1 MKKVAGGVS
10 NRVGLNRR
18 DFLQKGMLGSAIM
31 ISSPFLRTTLE
42 PHVPKASSRN
52 TTSMERP
59 FELEEMTIAGLQ
71 AGMKSG
77 KWTAHSLTEMYLARI
92 EAIDKS
98 GPAINAVIE
107 MNPDAL
113 KIARALDQERKAKG
127 LRGPLHGIPVLIKD
141 NIGTHDRMMTTAGSL
156 ALLGSIPPE
165 DSFVVKKLREAG
177 AVVLGKTN
185 LSEWANFRSAHSTSG
200 WSGRGGQTLNP
211 YALDRNPCGSS
222 SGSCAAV
229 SANLS
234 AVSVGTET
242 DGSIVCPSSSNG
254 VVGIKPTLGL
264 VSRWS
269 IIPISHSQDTAGP
282 ICRTVTDAAI
292 LLGALSGTDARDP
305 ITKES
310 EGKSYEDYT
319 RFLDDKGLKGARIG
333 VVRKFFGFNDRVD
346 QLMNRVLE
354 EMKRAGAILIDPAD
368 METTGKYDDSEME
381 VLLYEFKADLNGY
394 LVGLGPAAPVH
405 SLKEVIEF
413 NQRSK
418 DKEMPYFGQDIMIK
432 AEGKGLLTEKAY
444 LEALEKNHQLSR
456 KEGIDAVMEKHHLDA
471 MVAPTGSPAWTTDP
485 VNGDHFTGGSSTPA
499 AVAGYP
505 NINVPAG
512 FIFGLPVGISFF
524 GRAYSEPT
532 LIKLA
537 YAFEQH
543 IGARKPPR
551 FLPTADLKI

>member
-1 MKKVAGGVS
+1 MSKVAGRVS
-10 NRVGLNRR
+10 NCVVLNRR
-18 DFLQKGMLGSAIM
+18 DFLQKGILGSAFM
-31 ISSPFLRTTLE
+31 ISSPFLSTAAE
-42 PHVPKASSRN
+42 PQVPEASSRK
-52 TTSMERP
+52 TASMARP
-59 FELEEMTIAGLQ
+59 FELEEMTIADLQ
-71 AGMKSG
+71 TGMKSG
-77 KWTAHSLTEMYLARI
+77 KWTAHSLIEMYLARI

-98 GPAINAVIE
+98 GPAINSVIE
-107 MNPDAL
+107 INPDAL
-113 KIARALDQERKAKG
+113 KIARELDQERKAKD

-156 ALLGSIPPE
+156 ALLGSIPQE

-222 SGSCAAV
+222 SGSGAAV

-234 AVSVGTET
+234 AISVGTET

-264 VSRWS
+264 VSRWG
-269 IIPISHSQDTAGP
+269 IIPIAHSQDTAGP

-292 LLGALSGTDARDP
+292 LLGALAGTDARDA
-305 ITKES
+305 ITKEN
-310 EGKSYEDYT
+310 EGKAYKDYT

-346 QLMNRVLE
+346 QLMNRVLG
-354 EMKRAGAILIDPAD
+354 EMKRAGAVLIDPAD
-368 METTGKYDDSEME
+368 MESTGKYDDSELE
-381 VLLYEFKADLNGY
+381 VLLYEFKADLNAY
-394 LVGLGPAAPVH
+394 LASLGPAAPAH

-413 NQRSK
+413 NERNK

-432 AEGKGLLTEKAY
+432 AEEKGLLTEKAY
-444 LEALEKNHQLSR
+444 LEALGKNHQLSR

-471 MVAPTGSPAWTTDP
+471 MVAPTGSPAWITDS
-485 VNGDHFTGGSSTPA
+485 VNGDHFTGGSSTPT

-537 YAFEQH
+537 YSFEQN
-543 IGARKPPR
+543 IKARKPPR